1 MAVSLAF
8 AAKRWRSLRHAAG
21 GVRRLVRAEVHAR
34 IHLAAT
40 LLVGIAG
47 LALHVSGEA
56 WRWLILACALVWVAE
71 ALNTAIERLADRVCA
86 THDPAIGAAK
96 DLAAAAVLLAAVAA
110 LAIGASLILPVLAG
124 ARS

>member
-1 MAVSLAF
+1 MAVCLAF
-8 AAKRWRSLRHAAG
+8 AEKRWRSLRHAAH
-21 GVRRLVRAEVHAR
+21 GVCRLVRAEAHAR

-47 LALHVSGEA
+47 LALRVSMEA

-86 THDPAIGAAK
+86 AHDPAIGAAK
-96 DLAAAAVLLAAVAA
+96 DLAAAAVLLAAVAV
-110 LAIGASLILPVLAG
+110 LAIGASLVLPVLAG